1 VEHMRG
7 MPQNPMTADD
17 IVRKF
22 YSNVRDLMPDSQID
36 RIIDIIM
43 SLDRMT
49 DIAPLMAELRCR
61 TGSNS

>member
-1 VEHMRG
+1 

-22 YSNVRDLMPDSQID
+22 RSNVGDLIPDDQID

-43 SLDRMT
+43 SLDRMN
-49 DIAPLMAELRCR
+49 DIAPLMAELRCGTR
-61 TGSNS
+61 GR